1 MERYF
6 IVRLKGEIMKE
17 PKFATTVC
25 DDANIDSLSDD
36 ALDIVTRILYRI
48 YTESVTDDGRH
59 SQQVA

>member
-1 MERYF
+1 
-6 IVRLKGEIMKE
+6 MKE

-25 DDANIDSLSDD
+25 DDANTDSLSDD